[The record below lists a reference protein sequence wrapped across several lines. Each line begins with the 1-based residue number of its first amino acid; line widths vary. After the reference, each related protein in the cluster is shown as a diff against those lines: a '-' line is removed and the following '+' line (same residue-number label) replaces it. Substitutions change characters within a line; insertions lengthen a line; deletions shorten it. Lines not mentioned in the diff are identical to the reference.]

1 MIIETIFSTL
11 DEAGTPNF
19 APMGIEWGAEF
30 VVVRPFRSS
39 QTCRN
44 LLARGCGVANLSDNV
59 LAFVESALYDRVLP
73 SFPAKTIQG
82 AVYRDACSWL
92 EVKVISSGGSEERA
106 ELECRILHR
115 GRQKD
120 FLGFCRAGNAVIEAA
135 ILATRLSL
143 HGKNKVLESLSQYMR
158 VVEKTGSEIEKQ
170 AFKMLCDYVHRQGE

>member
-19 APMGIEWGAEF
+19 APMGIEWGEEF

-59 LAFVESALYDRVLP
+59 LAFVESALYDKTLP
-73 SFPAKTIQG
+73 SFPAKTIPG
-82 AVYRDACSWL
+82 AVYRDTCGWIEL
-92 EVKVISSGGSEERA
+92 KVVTNGGSEERA
-106 ELECRILHR
+106 ELKCRILHH

-120 FLGFCRAGNAVIEAA
+120 FLGFCRAGNAVIEAT
-135 ILATRLSL
+135 ILATRLSFY
-143 HGKNKVLESLSQYMR
+143 GKNKVLESLNQYMR

-170 AFKMLCDYVHRQGE
+170 AFKMLYDFVNKQGE